1 MLVVRQK
8 SKAGHDPGR
17 GTRNVKMQSKFRG
30 VLVALETIQGGLFQ
44 GSMKRDSVTSMAM
57 SCTAPAE
64 PGLSFT
70 LFFGQKQKRFPAGCV
85 EVKEIGNYVYKPY
98 LD

>member
-1 MLVVRQK
+1 MLVLGQK

-30 VLVALETIQGGLFQ
+30 VPVALETIQGGLFQ

-70 LFFGQKQKRFPAGCV
+70 FVFWPKTEAFSRWLCRGQGDR
-85 EVKEIGNYVYKPY
+85 
-98 LD
+98 

>member
-1 MLVVRQK
+1 
-8 SKAGHDPGR
+8 
-17 GTRNVKMQSKFRG
+17 
-30 VLVALETIQGGLFQ
+30 
-44 GSMKRDSVTSMAM
+44 MAM

-85 EVKEIGNYVYKPY
+85 EVKEIGSYVYKP
-98 LD
+98 